1 MHWDILTMRS
11 TLGMIVHELDSD
23 LWCNEARAMCV
34 ACTLDEVWNALLTLI
49 WFRVCGGI
57 ESAQIYELLI

>member
-1 MHWDILTMRS
+1 MRS

-34 ACTLDEVWNALLTLI
+34 ACTLDKVWNALLTLI
-49 WFRVCGGI
+49 WF
-57 ESAQIYELLI
+57 